1 MVSGA
6 ISNFHSEQRN
16 DPLVRELRR
25 VRELNAQRYKEDYSH
40 VFRNKSRWDFI
51 RLSFVIMGIEF
62 VYSAETAFVT
72 PILLGI
78 GVEHQLMTLVWAI
91 SPMIGF
97 FLAPILGT
105 YSDRCKAKMG
115 RRRPILLGLSVTM
128 VLGCILVPF
137 GENVGRWFGDLGEI
151 FPEAVSNAT
160 EVLNS
165 NLTAFMPY
173 DFYRVE
179 NEIIDH
185 EMDFKWAIFFTILGT
200 LLLDFSADTSQTPA
214 RAYLL
219 DICLPEDH
227 GRACST
233 FSIMAGIG
241 GSLGY
246 ALGGFN
252 WDNTVFGDFLGG
264 SIKTVF
270 TLVAVIFIVGLILTV
285 TSFREIPLPLMERD
299 ELLRP
304 LTESIIKKERAKLD
318 DKIYYIKDVSRAFAL
333 QLHTIDE
340 KAQPPAPLMISNALA
355 AEVEKGHQLEACSSS
370 DSDSEDESEKAM
382 SLKDFLKSIF
392 MMPKSIAILCFTN
405 LLCWMGHLSFCLYFT
420 DFVGEEVFGGNPAA
434 PSTSESYQ
442 LYLEGVRYGCF
453 GLAIYSLACSCYSFT
468 IEKLIKIL
476 RARIVYC
483 GGLMIDAVGMIMMAM
498 FPNKVTVFV
507 FSASG
512 GIVYALL
519 FTMPFL
525 LLGQYHAKGQFKA
538 HKSLVSDKP
547 EKKRGLATDI
557 AVVGGMIFV
566 AQIIVS
572 LGIGSLIE
580 ALGTTSAVIYT
591 AGVCSFLAA
600 LASTQVV
607 YMDL

>member
-1 MVSGA
+1 MF
-6 ISNFHSEQRN
+6 SNCFFSCSQFKPFLICTH
-16 DPLVRELRR
+16 
-25 VRELNAQRYKEDYSH
+25 LNIY
-40 VFRNKSRWDFI
+40 N
-51 RLSFVIMGIEF
+51 
-62 VYSAETAFVT
+62 
-72 PILLGI
+72 PITDDI
-78 GVEHQLMTLVWAI
+78 YT
-91 SPMIGF
+91 F
-97 FLAPILGT
+97 PI
-105 YSDRCKAKMG
+105 
-115 RRRPILLGLSVTM
+115 
-128 VLGCILVPF
+128 
-137 GENVGRWFGDLGEI
+137 
-151 FPEAVSNAT
+151 
-160 EVLNS
+160 
-165 NLTAFMPY
+165 
-173 DFYRVE
+173 
-179 NEIIDH
+179 
-185 EMDFKWAIFFTILGT
+185 
-200 LLLDFSADTSQTPA
+200 
-214 RAYLL
+214 
-219 DICLPEDH
+219 PEDH

-270 TLVAVIFIVGLILTV
+270 TLVAVIFVVGLVLTV
-285 TSFREIPLPLMERD
+285 TSFREIPLPLMEKD

-355 AEVEKGHQLEACSSS
+355 AEAEKGHQLEACSSS

-434 PSTSESYQ
+434 PSSSESYQ

-525 LLGQYHAKGQFKA
+525 LLGQYHAKGQ
-538 HKSLVSDKP
+538 VSCHIV
-547 EKKRGLATDI
+547 A
-557 AVVGGMIFV
+557 FV
-566 AQIIVS
+566 RLFLTCVFIISVQ
-572 LGIGSLIE
+572 
-580 ALGTTSAVIYT
+580 
-591 AGVCSFLAA
+591 
-600 LASTQVV
+600 STQVLGV
-607 YMDL
+607 GQTGKETRSGHRYCRCRWNDFRGADNRLVGHRIAD

>member
-1 MVSGA
+1 MVAGPVG
-6 ISNFHSEQRN
+6 NFHTELRN
-16 DPLVRELRR
+16 DPLVREMRR
-25 VRELNAQRYKEDYSH
+25 VREQNARRYKEDYSH
-40 VFRNKSRWDFI
+40 VFRNKSRWDFM

-62 VYSAETAFVT
+62 VYSAETAFVS

-91 SPMIGF
+91 SPLVGF

-105 YSDRCKAKMG
+105 ISDRCLSKLG
-115 RRRPILLGLSVTM
+115 RRRPVLLGLSVSM
-128 VLGCILVPF
+128 IIGCILVPF
-137 GENVGRWFGDLGEI
+137 GENIGKWFGDLGEI
-151 FPEAVSNAT
+151 LPDKSSNLS
-160 EVLNS
+160 EVLNL
-165 NLTAFMPY
+165 NLTEFIPY
-173 DFYRVE
+173 QFYRVE
-179 NEIIDH
+179 EEIIEH
-185 EMDFKWAIFFTILGT
+185 EMKYKWAIFFTILGT

-219 DICLPEDH
+219 DVCLPEDH

-246 ALGGFN
+246 ALGGIN
-252 WDNTVFGDFLGG
+252 WDGTSFGEFLGG

-270 TLVAVIFIVGLILTV
+270 TLVGVIFVVCLLLTV
-285 TSFREIPLPLMERD
+285 TSFREIPLSVIEKD
-299 ELLRP
+299 ELLKP
-304 LTESIIKKERAKLD
+304 LTESTIKRERAKLN
-318 DKIYYIKDVSRAFAL
+318 DKIFYIKDVSRTFTMQL
-333 QLHTIDE
+333 QMIDN
-340 KAQPPAPLMISNALA
+340 KDQPTPQLINNALT
-355 AEVEKGHQLEACSSS
+355 EIEKGAVEPVPI
-370 DSDSEDESEKAM
+370 DSDSEDEEKAM
-382 SLKDFLKSIF
+382 NLKDFLKSVF
-392 MMPKSIAILCFTN
+392 VMPKSIAILCLTN

-420 DFVGEEVFGGNPAA
+420 DFVGEEVFKGNPAA
-434 PSTSESYQ
+434 HSTSEDYQ

-483 GGLMIDAVGMIMMAM
+483 GGLLLDAVGMILMAV
-498 FPNKVTVFV
+498 FPNRVTVFV
-507 FSASG
+507 FSATG

-525 LLGQYHAKGQFKA
+525 LLGQYHAKEQFKSNKPG
-538 HKSLVSDKP
+538 KSAEP
-547 EKKRGLATDI
+547 ERKRGLATDI
-557 AVVGGMIFV
+557 AVVGGMIFL

-572 LGIGSLIE
+572 LGIGTFISW
-580 ALGTTSAVIYT
+580 LGSTKAVIFA
-591 AGVCSFLAA
+591 AGTCSFLAA
-600 LASTQVV
+600 ISATQIV